1 MVFLLFAFALT
12 AMIGRLCYLMIVR
25 ADHYGVQAKEIQQRE
40 RRIKAKRG
48 EIRDRNGKVLAGNKA
63 VSTISVI
70 HSQVKEPEK
79 VIRILAKELKMDED
93 QIRRKVENVSSREKI
108 KSNVD
113 KKTSDTIR
121 RLGIGGVTV
130 DEE

>member
-48 EIRDRNGKVLAGNKA
+48 EIRDRNGKVLGRKQG
-63 VSTISVI
+63 SVYDFG
-70 HSQVKEPEK
+70 HSQPGKGAGKGLSVYW
-79 VIRILAKELKMDED
+79 
-93 QIRRKVENVSSREKI
+93 Q
-108 KSNVD
+108 KS
-113 KKTSDTIR
+113 
-121 RLGIGGVTV
+121 
-130 DEE
+130 